1 MALVDSFLP
10 ALAFASLLAREP
22 EMRDVPYATARED
35 MEGLIEQALAA
46 CRENRPGEVQD
57 ALFAVCAFAD
67 EAVLSSEWPG
77 RTEWLKKPLQRTR
90 FATANAGEEFYVRLA
105 ALCDKASGVIPAGDE
120 FSYDDG
126 VGGLMGD
133 AGGRS
138 CLREVLEV
146 YAACLTLGFT
156 GRYYDSQGR
165 DTLAGIT
172 RASLKRLLAGSPA
185 LGEHVFPE
193 TYAERPEAP
202 PPSKLRPVLS
212 LLALFGLPLLAAVCI
227 HAAYASLLTAS
238 VREWLKA
245 LT

>member
-1 MALVDSFLP
+1 MSLVDNFLP
-10 ALAFASLLAREP
+10 ALAFAALLAREQQ
-22 EMRDVPYATARED
+22 MRDVSYATARED
-35 MEGLIEQALAA
+35 MDRLLDGAVSAL
-46 CRENRPGEVQD
+46 REHKPGEVQD

-67 EAVLSSEWPG
+67 EAVLASEWSG
-77 RTEWLKKPLQRTR
+77 RGEWMKRPLQRVR
-90 FATANAGEEFYVRLA
+90 FATANAGEEFYARLA
-105 ALCDKASGVIPAGDE
+105 GLCDKASGVIPAGDE

-126 VGGLMGD
+126 MGGLMGD

-156 GRYYDSQGR
+156 GRYYDEKGR
-165 DTLAGIT
+165 ETLAGIT

-193 TYAERPEAP
+193 AYAERPEAP
-202 PPSKLRPVLS
+202 PPSKVRPALS
-212 LLALFGLPLLAAVCI
+212 LLALFGLPLLAAICI

-238 VREWLKA
+238 VKEWLKA
-245 LT
+245 LI